1 MGELA
6 EEVDERLG
14 KLAANPRASDKIV
27 RALGAIPV
35 HLKVDDEE
43 AWLGVVEK
51 RLARLDGRPQIGRPV
66 SIETRRVNLLA
77 LANGEVTVKDALQ
90 DGRLVVVA
98 DARVLPDV
106 QRALE
111 VYVATVP
118 PRESAPFAT
127 LQVAPAMHPD
137 AERVL
142 KVRAP
147 RVTIFGAGIT
157 GLTAAHELVERG
169 FYVQVVERLAHPDQN
184 VGCQVGGIARTV
196 YHRLPMPGGPDEPR
210 ETPKDQEYNPSRRGG
225 GRPDASGMIRAE
237 KPRNVR
243 DHLDFAA
250 GAEKADDRLLDRW
263 GRTNEDRFARIVAR
277 LEAFAAEL
285 ADGAE
290 GSLPVE
296 VRAHYR
302 GAEGAELAHL
312 RAKHVVERLRA
323 AGVPESIALLPRAV
337 EHTRPWVYPADKK
350 IGLCAWE
357 DRVDFRVVERRA
369 PGEHGYRFFPS
380 CYRNLFD
387 TMRRTPVFDAR
398 GEETGRTAFDNLVP
412 TGTMAV
418 ITPDGGEPIAVPRR
432 RSPSLEAV
440 RDLLARFQ
448 DQLHFTQRDL
458 ALFQIRLFTYLTSC
472 SARRAGVYEKSS
484 WRDWIRVDDFS
495 EGFRDFLLDAPQTNV
510 AMNADVIDART
521 HGNFTVQ
528 LLLDQATSGETV
540 DMTLN
545 GPTTPAWLS
554 PWKDYLKRQGVQF
567 FRGNLDAI
575 VPDGEGGLVPR
586 FGAPP
591 HDREVGASTPPG
603 PIPDPRRVPGYPVD
617 QDTEGTGEALH
628 VFDAPAAGDGAKRP
642 KPPPDIG
649 VEPLPEGNVR
659 YARESDYYL
668 LALPLEAVWDVTSGL
683 DDVKLDGD
691 LAKLRTWRI
700 EIEAETDQPFERWR
714 HDMPRDKAGVG
725 VGPFRDFGGVQF
737 FFPNGQRFGLEGH
750 VYFPQT
756 RWGLS
761 AISQAPYWRVRR
773 VLANHGYLAGMSVD
787 LGQWYGLGEKV
798 YKPAIRCSPGEIA
811 GEVWAQIATRFHP
824 DLAAVLAPPLWYSVD
839 PYLHFGPRGVARNA
853 APFLINRPEDCP
865 RRPGTVL
872 PPRPWVKRPG
882 ESPPTLP
889 GVPPAEQRIARLL
902 TSGIFYGISAGRWM
916 VAGPHM
922 KTHTRMNT
930 MEAANESARHAVNT
944 ILVHLASQ
952 ERPPLPKKDAPAVP
966 PAGTL
971 MGDFC
976 RVWDPEENEIED
988 LAPLKR
994 LDERLYEKKLPH
1006 MAEILQL
1013 ERLADLVES
1022 RYEPEHVQTILDEIA
1037 GAVEGEV
1044 RRQGGQ
1050 GVHFLMK
1057 ELDRIR
1063 ERVMGKAGR

>member
-6 EEVDERLG
+6 KEIDERLAR
-14 KLAANPRASDKIV
+14 LAKHARASETIA
-27 RALGAIPV
+27 RMLGATPV

-43 AWLGVVEK
+43 AWIGVVKGTLE
-51 RLARLDGRPQIGRPV
+51 RLPTPPTLFRPV
-66 SIETRRVNLLA
+66 IVETTRVSLLDLAQGRVTVAQA
-77 LANGEVTVKDALQ
+77 LA

-98 DARVLPDV
+98 DARRLPDV

-111 VYVATVP
+111 TYVATVP
-118 PRESAPFAT
+118 ARASTPFAT
-127 LQVAPAMHPD
+127 HQVAPPMQPH

-147 RVTIFGAGIT
+147 RVTVIGAGVT
-157 GLTAAHELVERG
+157 GLTAAHELAERG

-184 VGCQVGGIARTV
+184 VGCQVGGIARTI
-196 YHRLPMPGGPDEPR
+196 YHRLPMPGPDEPR
-210 ETPKDQEYNPSRRGG
+210 AAGTAFSPSRRGG
-225 GRPDASGMIRAE
+225 GHPDASGMIRAE

-243 DHLDFAA
+243 DHLDYAA
-250 GAEKADDRLLDRW
+250 GRDAPGDDLIDRW
-263 GRTNEDRFARIVAR
+263 GRRNADRYVRIVER
-277 LEAFAAEL
+277 LRAFAEEL
-285 ADGAE
+285 DATDE
-290 GSLPVE
+290 GVLAVE

-312 RAKHVVERLRA
+312 RAKKLIERLRA
-323 AGVPESIALLPRAV
+323 EVPPAIVLLPRAV
-337 EHTRPWVYPADKK
+337 EHTRPWIYPADKK
-350 IGLCAWE
+350 TGLCAWE

-398 GEETGRTAFDNLVP
+398 GNETGRTAFDNLVP

-418 ITPDGGEPIAVPRR
+418 ITPEGTEPIAVPRK
-432 RSPSLEAV
+432 RSASLEAV
-440 RDLLARFQ
+440 RELLARFQ
-448 DQLHFTQRDL
+448 DQLKFTQRDL
-458 ALFQIRLFTYLTSC
+458 ALFQIRLFTYLTTC
-472 SARRAGVYEKSS
+472 SARRAGEVERIS
-484 WRDWIRVDDFS
+484 WRDYIRVDDFS

-528 LLLDQATSGETV
+528 LLLDQVTSGETV

-545 GPTTPAWLS
+545 GPTSPAWLS

-567 FRGNLDAI
+567 FRGNLDAL
-575 VPDGEGGLVPR
+575 VPDGRGGLRPV
-586 FGAPP
+586 FGRPH
-591 HDREVGASTPPG
+591 HDRDVGAATPPG
-603 PIPDPRRVPGYPVD
+603 QIPDPGRVPGGYPVD
-617 QDTEGTGEALH
+617 DEEGAA
-628 VFDAPAAGDGAKRP
+628 APLAPPEVREGDEP
-642 KPPPDIG
+642 VPDIG
-649 VEPLPEGNVR
+649 VEPLPEGNHRFVR
-659 YARESDYYL
+659 DADYYV
-668 LALPLEAVWDVTSGL
+668 LAIPLEAVWGVTAGL
-683 DDVKLDGD
+683 DDQPLDGD
-691 LAKLRTWRI
+691 LAKLRTWRQRV
-700 EIEAETDQPFERWR
+700 ETETEPFERWR
-714 HDMPRDKAGVG
+714 HDMPRSAEGAGI
-725 VGPFRDFGGVQF
+725 GPFRDFAGVQF

-773 VLANHGYLAGMSVD
+773 MLANHGYLAGMSVD
-787 LGQWYGLGEKV
+787 VGQWYALGEKLN
-798 YKPAIRCSPGEIA
+798 KPAIRCTPGELA

-839 PYLHFGPRGVARNA
+839 PYLHFGESGVVRNA
-853 APFLINRPEDCP
+853 APFLINRPEDHG

-872 PPRPWVKRPG
+872 PARPWVKRRG
-882 ESPPTLP
+882 EEPAILP
-889 GVPPAEQRIARLL
+889 NVPLHAQKIARLL
-902 TSGIFYGISAGRWM
+902 TSGIWYGISAKKWV

-922 KTHTRMNT
+922 ATHTRMNT

-944 ILVHLASQ
+944 LLVDLAAKD
-952 ERPPLPKKDAPAVP
+952 RPDLSGDAARSGPVP
-966 PAGTL
+966 PTGTL

-994 LDERLYEKKLPH
+994 LDERLYAKKLPH
-1006 MAEILQL
+1006 LADILQL

-1022 RYEPEHVQTILDEIA
+1022 RYEPQHIKTVLDEIA

-1044 RRQGGQ
+1044 KRQGGQ
-1050 GVHFLMK
+1050 GIHFLLQ
-1057 ELDRIR
+1057 ELDRLR
-1063 ERVMGKAGR
+1063 ERLMGSGSR